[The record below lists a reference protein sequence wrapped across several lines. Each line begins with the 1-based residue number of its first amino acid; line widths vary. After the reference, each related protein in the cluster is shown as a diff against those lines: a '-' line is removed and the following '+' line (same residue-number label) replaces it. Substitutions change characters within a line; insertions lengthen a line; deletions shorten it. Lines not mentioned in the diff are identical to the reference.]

1 MKTYDETV
9 VDMICFLRCKGVCL
23 SSINSHKKCYQQFR
37 LFMCEKGRQWNRAAV
52 SDWIAELRQK
62 ECSQLYTIWN
72 LYMQQLSELRC
83 SAAVL
88 DRHLYLNRSTYER
101 LSKTMKTD
109 LDDYLLFCK
118 DRYSKISWTLARN
131 SLAGM
136 LIYFE
141 DLGRNTVSEISY
153 QDLISYRSSEF
164 CCSDKHRASH
174 LGHARRFFEFMSR
187 QQKCPAGYTWI
198 LNDKYA
204 PYVGSLEQ
212 FDTKL
217 SGRIVAFADV
227 SRDYPAGEFLDTI
240 DGFIESLKA
249 HGYASTS
256 IKTAKHALTV
266 LYLFLEIH
274 SLGYHPEI
282 AAAWFSGVRP
292 TLPKSWKQ
300 WRRLVYLYAEY
311 AENGDIIPSGKYTY
325 NPTSIVF
332 LPEWCTSRIKE
343 FLSLL
348 KREFRDSSTIR
359 TYRYPCIRLCRYL
372 TNHDHSDFDSLN
384 ADTLQKFCMQDHHE
398 TFAGKS
404 TCLTVIRR
412 FIVFLED
419 AGYIKNPHLHLSID
433 PGCAP
438 GEKIVDV
445 LTDDQC
451 RRIEQYRENCSTPIA
466 LRRIAMV
473 MTGVKMGLRASDVI
487 NLKFRDIDWKNRRI
501 SIIQEKTK
509 NPLTLPMPV
518 SVGNSIYRYIL
529 WGRPHSGSE
538 FVFVQHKAP
547 YGKLSGKTCTIA
559 LWSVLPERKLT
570 RGGFHVARRTFATNI
585 LRKGADAKKVMDTLG
600 HNDPTSVMKYLSMD
614 EERMRLCPL
623 ALSDLSLTREEV

>member
-9 VDMICFLRCKGVCL
+9 ADMICFLRSKGVCL

-37 LFMCEKGRQWNRAAV
+37 LFMCENERQWDPPAV
-52 SDWIAELRQK
+52 SDWIAELSQK
-62 ECSQLYTIWN
+62 ECPQLYTIWS

-83 SAAVL
+83 SATVL

-101 LSKTMKTD
+101 LSKTMKMD

-118 DRYSKISWTLARN
+118 DHYSEKSWSLARN

-141 DLGRNTVSEISY
+141 DLGRNSVSEISY
-153 QDLISYRSSEF
+153 QDIISYRSSEF
-164 CCSDKHRASH
+164 CCSDKHRASY

-187 QQKCPAGYTWI
+187 QHKCPAGYAWI

-212 FDTKL
+212 FDANII
-217 SGRIVAFADV
+217 SRIAAFADE
-227 SRDYPAGEFLDTI
+227 SLDFPSGELLDTI
-240 DGFIESLKA
+240 DSYIESLKA

-256 IKTAKHALTV
+256 IKTAKHALIV

-282 AAAWFSGVRP
+282 AAAWFSGVQP
-292 TLPKSWKQ
+292 FLPKNWRH
-300 WRRLVYLYAEY
+300 WRRLVYLFAEFT
-311 AENGDIIPSGKYTY
+311 ENGDIIPSGKYTY
-325 NPTSIVF
+325 NPTSIDF
-332 LPEWCTSRIKE
+332 LPEWCTSRVKE
-343 FLSLL
+343 FLVLL
-348 KREFRDSSTIR
+348 KREFRDNSTIR

-372 TNHDHSDFDSLN
+372 TDHNHSGFDTLN
-384 ADTLQKFCMQDHHE
+384 ADTLQKFCLQDRHA

-404 TCLTVIRR
+404 TCFTVIRR

-419 AGYIKNPHLHLSID
+419 AGYIKNQHLHLCID
-433 PGCAP
+433 PGYAP
-438 GEKIVDV
+438 GEKIVDI

-451 RRIEQYRENCSTPIA
+451 KRIEKYRETCSTPID

-487 NLKFRDIDWKNRRI
+487 NLKFRDIDWKNRSI

-529 WGRPHSGSE
+529 RGRPHSGSE
-538 FVFVQHKAP
+538 FVFIQHKAP

-559 LWSVLPERKLT
+559 LWSILPERKLT
-570 RGGFHVARRTFATNI
+570 RGGFHVTRRTFATNV

-600 HNDPTSVMKYLSMD
+600 HYDPTSVMKYLSMD

-623 ALSDLSLTREEV
+623 SLSDLSLTWEEV